1 MKLQLKLEWNA
12 FPGNK
17 TYHKEIK
24 PYFNDKECML
34 NEITLVEKDK
44 IVHKDKKT
52 AKKQK
57 KNIKNSIL

>member
-1 MKLQLKLEWNA
+1 
-12 FPGNK
+12 
-17 TYHKEIK
+17 
-24 PYFNDKECML
+24 ML

-57 KNIKNSIL
+57 KYKKFYFIKN

>member
-1 MKLQLKLEWNA
+1 
-12 FPGNK
+12 
-17 TYHKEIK
+17 
-24 PYFNDKECML
+24 ML